1 MPAARPPS
9 SEEVVAVPIPDGDLR
24 YWPHAFAPDEAL
36 ALRNALVRS
45 IGWSQEE
52 IVIFGQRR
60 RVPRL
65 VAWHGDPDASYTY
78 SGTAHE
84 PRAWTPELLYIRAR
98 IKQLCGHAFDSVLL
112 NRYRDGRDGMGWHAD
127 DEPELG
133 RSPVIA
139 SVSFGAT
146 RRFRLRHRRNR
157 AEPITLPLT
166 DGSLLLMA
174 GETQHHWVHAV
185 PKTAIVV
192 GERINLTF
200 RHVRPALDRYN
211 SLCDHGRFQ

>member
-1 MPAARPPS
+1 MPSARPPS
-9 SEEVVAVPIPDGDLR
+9 SEEVVVVPLPDGDVR
-24 YWPHAFAPDEAL
+24 YWPQAFTAAEARAHFD
-36 ALRNALVRS
+36 ALNGS
-45 IGWSQEE
+45 IDWSQEE

-65 VAWHGDPDASYTY
+65 VAWYGDPGTSYTY
-78 SGTAHE
+78 SGTTHE
-84 PRAWTPELLYIRAR
+84 PQPWTPAISAVRDRVER
-98 IKQLCGHAFDSVLL
+98 LCGLRFNSVLL

-133 RSPVIA
+133 RNPVIA

-157 AEPITLPLT
+157 VEPITLPLT

-174 GETQHHWVHAV
+174 GETQHYWFHAV
-185 PKTAIVV
+185 PKTTAPV

-200 RHVRPALDRYN
+200 RTVRMPISA
-211 SLCDHGRFQ
+211 HAAG